1 MGIQAYKC
9 CLYLA
14 TPSIFTAHFLTTRWG
29 LILDSFPCHNLLDLQ
44 VIPPGGNTTFDV
56 VFLGREAG
64 LVENTLYIHTSAG
77 SFRYTVEGTGT
88 PNPYRIQVTIYQ
100 IKNQTILKSTFCGLL
115 TSRFSSPAVGR
126 CEASAELELLSGH
139 SHPQPSPVDHPGWK
153 QQSRINPRTN

>member
-14 TPSIFTAHFLTTRWG
+14 TPSIFTAHFLMIRWAFSR
-29 LILDSFPCHNLLDLQ
+29 IISCHNLIALQ

-88 PNPYRIQVTIYQ
+88 PNPYRIQVMIVGFKRGSWNPQKWKWNQ
-100 IKNQTILKSTFCGLL
+100 IFLI
-115 TSRFSSPAVGR
+115 FSVAAAGR
-126 CEASAELELLSGH
+126 CEAAAQLELLPSH
-139 SHPQPSPVDHPGWK
+139 SDPQSSPVDHPGYDIVMMVMSWFM
-153 QQSRINPRTN
+153 